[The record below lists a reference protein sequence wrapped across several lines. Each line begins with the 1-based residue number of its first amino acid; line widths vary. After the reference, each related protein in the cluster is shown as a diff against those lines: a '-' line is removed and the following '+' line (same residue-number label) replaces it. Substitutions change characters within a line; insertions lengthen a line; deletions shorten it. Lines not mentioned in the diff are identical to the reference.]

1 MPIII
6 TMSILIIVWWSITA
20 NADLGLH
27 VEELAEVDV
36 QEVSQQEV
44 RM

>member
-20 NADLGLH
+20 NADLGLN